1 MGNKAYRVSVTAGMM
16 LLGALCGWRSA
27 RLALGMTSIGLAQD
41 DAEYH
46 FRHWQEHAEGPAE
59 SAELDR
65 ALALNPRYTA
75 AWIARG
81 LREETGGDR
90 GRAEA
95 TLLHAAEIDRTYL
108 PRWTLAGFYL
118 RHGDLANFWIWARRA
133 AEMAYDPGALFQL
146 CWQASG
152 DSREI
157 LDRAIPAEPGIRRAY
172 LEFLVR
178 TKRLE
183 AAGPLVEEIGRTAN
197 SSDLARLLD
206 YCDAEIVLRRVHP
219 ALEAWNVLAGRRVIP
234 YGKLDPLAGVSL
246 TNGDF
251 ASQPL
256 LHGFDWMTTQVDG
269 ASLSFDIAAHEMAM
283 SLDGRQPESCDLV
296 GQYAPVL
303 PGAGYRFRYRYRT
316 RDLAAET
323 GLGFSLV
330 DARTG
335 GEFALGAVPASSGDG
350 GEGAIAFS
358 TPAGC
363 EMVRITLH
371 YRRPPG
377 STRAEGSA
385 FFTRLTLE
393 LLSDEVQRSKR
404 GAESAPRV
412 SAFRSSGK
420 WDRRSPFVVCRA
432 AATDHK
438 RRWSVPPN

>member
-1 MGNKAYRVSVTAGMM
+1 MI
-16 LLGALCGWRSA
+16 LLGALCGWRSV
-27 RLALGMTSIGLAQD
+27 RLALGTTSLGLTSPGLTQD

-46 FRHWQEHAEGPAE
+46 FRQWQEAAEGSNTAGPIE
-59 SAELDR
+59 SPELDR
-65 ALALNPRYTA
+65 TLALKPRYTA

-81 LREETGGDR
+81 LREETGGDPA
-90 GRAEA
+90 RAGA

-108 PRWTLAGFYL
+108 PRWTLASFYL
-118 RHGDLANFWIWARRA
+118 RHGDLANFWIWTRRA

-157 LDRAIPAEPGIRRAY
+157 LERAIPAGPGIRRAY
-172 LEFLVR
+172 LDFLVR

-183 AAGPLVEEIGRTAN
+183 AARPLVEEIGRTAD
-197 SSDLARLLD
+197 SSDLVRLLE
-206 YCDAEIVLRRVHP
+206 YCDAEIALRRVHP
-219 ALEAWNVLAGRRVIP
+219 ALEAWNALAARRVIP
-234 YGKLDPLAGVSL
+234 YGKLDPRAGASL

-256 LHGFDWMTTQVDG
+256 LHGFDWMTARLEG
-269 ASLSFDIAAHEMAM
+269 ASLSFDIAAHEMAV
-283 SLDGRQPESCDLV
+283 SLEGRQPESCDLV

-323 GLGFSLV
+323 GLGFSLL

-335 GEFALGAVPASSGDG
+335 GEFASGDMPASSGDG

-363 EMVRITLH
+363 EMVRLVLR
-371 YRRPPG
+371 YRRPAG
-377 STRAEGSA
+377 SMRAEGGA
-385 FFTRLTLE
+385 VFTRLTLA
-393 LLSDEVQRSKR
+393 LLSDKVQRSNLMP
-404 GAESAPRV
+404 GHGV
-412 SAFRSSGK
+412 STFRSSGK
-420 WDRRSPFVVCRA
+420 WDRPSPFVVCRA
-432 AATDHK
+432 AATDFK